1 MKLFVRVTFI
11 VLILT
16 SLFSSV
22 TFCATGFS
30 GDDLDISLC
39 PGDQLPPLAVV
50 DEITN
55 DLSDNHN
62 EFKKHNV
69 EAVYFCF
76 NAKDVLT
83 FLLTSN
89 YSTIS
94 FSSTPIVNP
103 MLKNIPLARDSLVL

>member
-1 MKLFVRVTFI
+1 MKLFVRITFV

-16 SLFSSV
+16 SIFSGV

-30 GDDLDISLC
+30 GDDLEVSYC
-39 PGDQLPPLAVV
+39 PGDQIPPLAVV
-50 DEITN
+50 DEITS
-55 DLSDNHN
+55 DFTDNHN

-69 EAVYFCF
+69 DSIYFCF

-94 FSSTPIVNP
+94 FSSSPIVNP